1 MAFTIPASLE
11 RCTLVITTGI
21 ESGQTTFDLAGGQ
34 RAGPLGIYSL
44 TGDTRLVCLGKTRPA
59 EFSAHSGS
67 DNLLIALKRVP
78 TPEPM
83 EVTPPAS
90 VPAPAPAPV
99 PAPAPPQR
107 SMRDRLIGTWG
118 SQNNESISHYTLN
131 ADGSFSSTHEFKRGF
146 RRWFDNDVRSSGT
159 WTVEGNVVIVRIT
172 RSTDRD
178 RQGQV
183 FSYKVNTLNDRDAI
197 VVDQQGQVRRE
208 WRVR

>member
-1 MAFTIPASLE
+1 
-11 RCTLVITTGI
+11 
-21 ESGQTTFDLAGGQ
+21 
-34 RAGPLGIYSL
+34 
-44 TGDTRLVCLGKTRPA
+44 
-59 EFSAHSGS
+59 
-67 DNLLIALKRVP
+67 
-78 TPEPM
+78 M

-107 SMRDRLIGTWG
+107 SMRDRLIGTSG

-131 ADGSFSSTHEFKRGF
+131 ADGSFSSTYEFKRGF